1 MKTMMCAAAAMLLMY
16 GAAFAQSSTVT
27 IQNQE
32 LSMFYYLVDPAELA
46 GLTAGSP
53 LLSSKVSDFF
63 ASPAAQPAF
72 TLLAPEAEAKLEGL
86 ADGQHLLLGFF
97 AVEQADE
104 FPVRVVTIT
113 ADSRVGER
121 FYALFAD
128 PPQMNIARG
137 TGRLAGF
144 ARPDAA
150 ASAAAV
156 QTAAVQATS
165 DAAAQ
170 TAAEQAASQ
179 ASTPTTATQAGA
191 DAAAVQTA
199 AAQTAAVQATSD
211 TAAPSAAARASLAQI
226 AAFSRDYSPVVF
238 TREQGGSFSVLPIG
252 QSRSWQQSG
261 TRIGSISA
269 AMDSVGLRVSLAVP
283 GGISE
288 KVSYFFYVFSERSL
302 GKENGLT
309 FELEPR
315 ANGNRG
321 ACLLWEKGAPS
332 PRLVGTVSTTSSEIG
347 LDIPAFELPQAL
359 AGAAAGET
367 TIDLT
372 SGWYDKSIGA
382 WEEFYFA
389 TLSAGQIPV
398 TR

>member
-1 MKTMMCAAAAMLLMY
+1 MKTMMCAAAAMLLMC

-32 LSMFYYLVDPAELA
+32 LSTFYYLVDPAELA

-63 ASPAAQPAF
+63 ASQAVQPAF
-72 TLLAPEAEAKLEGL
+72 AVLAPEAEAKLEGL

-104 FPVRVVTIT
+104 LPVRVVTIT

-128 PPQMNIARG
+128 PPQMNVARG
-137 TGRLAGF
+137 MGRLAGF

-150 ASAAAV
+150 SAVAQTAAA
-156 QTAAVQATS
+156 QAASQAAASTTAVQATS
-165 DAAAQ
+165 DAEAQ
-170 TAAEQAASQ
+170 TA
-179 ASTPTTATQAGA
+179 TAQSAT
-191 DAAAVQTA
+191 
-199 AAQTAAVQATSD
+199 AQTPVV
-211 TAAPSAAARASLAQI
+211 RASLAQI

-269 AMDSVGLRVSLAVP
+269 AMDSIGLRVSLAVP

-302 GKENGLT
+302 GKANGLT

-332 PRLVGTVSTTSSEIG
+332 PRLVGTVSASAAEIA
-347 LDIPAFELPQAL
+347 LDIPAGELPQEF

-372 SGWYDKSIGA
+372 SGWYDKSIGS